1 MRRVLLVLSLTLP
14 LGCGAAAKSPVVEE
28 KSTEAAVVK
37 TEKTV
42 ARTGDPRDASA
53 SRTASES
60 VSEAAP
66 PVAVAK
72 PAEGAAEP
80 EPAAKAAKP
89 KPPKEF
95 AQLEPPDAPATESP
109 PSLKPAPKGTE
120 LVLPHIRLTAPGN
133 WVAKKPDVQFLLA
146 EFTLPRAAGDDADGR
161 VTITTAGGGVKQV
174 MEMWQQQFGGKPDKE
189 AQEEPQV
196 LGMWVR
202 LLDMSG
208 TYRPPSGSSA
218 PVKTHPNYRLL
229 GAICDVGDQNQMYFI
244 KAVGPAKTIA
254 AHEKEFRA
262 FVASMKLKQ

>member
-1 MRRVLLVLSLTLP
+1 MRRVLLLVSLAVP
-14 LGCGAAAKSPVVEE
+14 LGCGAAAKSPVAEE

-42 ARTGDPRDASA
+42 MRTGDPRDASA
-53 SRTASES
+53 SRTAGES
-60 VSEAAP
+60 VSKAAP
-66 PVAVAK
+66 PAAVAK

-95 AQLEPPDAPATESP
+95 AQLEPPGTPAAEPAPAV
-109 PSLKPAPKGTE
+109 KPATKGTE

-146 EFTLPRAAGDDADGR
+146 EFTLPRAVGDPADGR

-174 MEMWQQQFGGKPDKE
+174 TSMWRDSFGGKPDKE

-202 LLDMSG
+202 LVDLSG
-208 TYRPPSGSSA
+208 TYRSPSGSSA
-218 PVKTHPNYRLL
+218 PVESHPNYRLL
-229 GAICDVGDQNQMYFI
+229 GAICDLGDPNQMYFI
-244 KAVGPAKTIA
+244 KALGPAKTIA